1 MPTLQNIKF
10 MLSMPNLPK
19 PHREI
24 LMEYLEKIKIWLCN
38 IMRTEEQKNRDL
50 QMGAEAEE
58 RMLPKLCDYFGETM
72 YKEAWINALIDFY
85 NYDKTIYVELKSRRI
100 KFGDYPDMMIG
111 KNKLDYFKAI
121 NKEGNK
127 KFYVVI
133 SAYNGDFITEVDC
146 GCDYRVYEKNM
157 FIPSGDFVKF

>member
-1 MPTLQNIKF
+1 
-10 MLSMPNLPK
+10 
-19 PHREI
+19 
-24 LMEYLEKIKIWLCN
+24 
-38 IMRTEEQKNRDL
+38 MRTEEQKDKDL

-58 RMLPKLCDYFGETM
+58 KILPKLCDYFGETM
-72 YKEAWINALIDFY
+72 YKDAWINALIDFY

-133 SAYNGDFITEVDC
+133 SAYNGDYIAEIVS
-146 GCDYRVYEKNM
+146 GYSYKHIGKNM
-157 FIPSGDFVKF
+157 FIPCEDFVKF